1 MKMKTNLEQM
11 TPYKPGV
18 LKKGALKLSSNENR
32 LGPSPLAIEAAAK
45 SLSEVHIYPDGS
57 CRSLREALSEKQGIS
72 PDSFI
77 VGNGSDEIMTLI
89 AATYI
94 GEGDNAITAE
104 NTFSEYTFATILYSG
119 SIRKAPLQE
128 GRFEPEA
135 ILGMVDSRTKVIYFC
150 NPNNPTGTYVSHR
163 EMDRMLSRIPG
174 DVLFVL
180 DEAYADYSDAE
191 DFPDW
196 KILLEKYDNLI
207 VLRTFSKIYGLA
219 AMRVGY
225 AMAREEVINQILV
238 TKQPFNVN
246 TPAQRGA
253 EAALRDEEFYQK
265 SRTMNFE
272 GKKYLYGELKRLG
285 LCHYPTEANF
295 ICVHV
300 ARDGKTLFT
309 EMMNR
314 GVTIR
319 PLASFGMDE
328 WIRITIGRE
337 EDNKLLIRVLEESL
351 S

>member
-1 MKMKTNLEQM
+1 MKMKNNLKQM
-11 TPYKPGV
+11 IPYKPGV
-18 LKKGALKLSSNENR
+18 LKEGALKLSSNENR

-45 SLSEVHIYPDGS
+45 SLEEVHIYPDGS
-57 CRSLREALSEKQGIS
+57 CRNLRLALSQKQGLS

-104 NTFSEYTFATILYSG
+104 NTFSEYTFATILYNG
-119 SIRKAPLQE
+119 SIKKAPLKE
-128 GRFEPEA
+128 GTFDPQA
-135 ILGMVDSRTKVIYFC
+135 IMELVDSRTKVIYFC
-150 NPNNPTGTYVSHR
+150 NPNNPTGTYISHG
-163 EMDRMLSRIPG
+163 ELDRMLSQIPE
-174 DVLFVL
+174 DILFVL
-180 DEAYADYSDAE
+180 DEAYADYCDAD

-196 KILLEKYDNLI
+196 KLLLKKYANLVI
-207 VLRTFSKIYGLA
+207 LRTFSKIYGLA

-253 EAALRDEEFYQK
+253 EAALRDDMFYEK
-265 SRTMNFE
+265 SRTMNYE
-272 GKKYLYGELKRLG
+272 GKKYLYGELERLG
-285 LCHYPTEANF
+285 LNYYPTQANF

-300 ARDGKTLFT
+300 ACDGKKLFGV
-309 EMMNR
+309 MMDK

-328 WIRITIGRE
+328 WIRITIGKE

-351 S
+351 P